1 MPDPQRTAWL
11 APLLATL
18 AIQTATAML
27 SRLVPTI
34 APVLMANLNW
44 SDTAI
49 GHLAAINTLGSML
62 FLIGGAPLIRRA
74 GPIRSMQIGLVFG
87 AVGVALLALPLP
99 VAAVMACLL
108 IGFGYGPAPSAGS
121 EILQRHAPPGYRNLI
136 FSVKQAGVPVGGAIA
151 GLVLPFLV
159 EQLGWRSALAFGVL
173 AALATIAAV
182 EVTRTRI
189 DADRD
194 RGQRLDLATF
204 LAWENLLRPLRAIVA
219 NPVLPKLVFAGAC
232 FAIAQGIWIA
242 FLVTAC
248 VTEFGMSLIAAG
260 AVFAAMQLTGIVG
273 RVLLGWCSD
282 RLGSG
287 QKVLRCAAFAS
298 AATSLALAFAT
309 PEWPYWGLMLL
320 AAIAGVTV
328 SSWNGVQL
336 AEIARVAPRR
346 LVAETAAGATIL
358 VFIGYVVGP
367 AGVAVLIAA
376 TGRFDAGFL
385 VAALAGALAFVALR
399 MAARANRTRPQLD
412 A

>member
-1 MPDPQRTAWL
+1 MNAGAQGQPAAWL
-11 APLLATL
+11 SPLLATL

-34 APVLMANLNW
+34 APVLMENLNW
-44 SDTAI
+44 AATAI
-49 GHLAAINTLGSML
+49 GHLAAVNTLGSML
-62 FLIGGAPLIRRA
+62 FLIAGTPLIRRA

-99 VAAVMACLL
+99 VAAVVACAL

-159 EQLGWRSALAFGVL
+159 ENFGWRAALVFGVL

-182 EVTRTRI
+182 ERPRARI

-194 RGQRLDLATF
+194 RTQRLDAATF
-204 LAWENLLRPLRAIVA
+204 LAWDNLVRPLRAIVA

-232 FAIAQGIWIA
+232 FAIAQGTWIA

-248 VTEFGMSLIAAG
+248 VAEFGMSLTAAG
-260 AVFAAMQLTGIVG
+260 AVFAAMQLTGIFG

-287 QKVLRCAAFAS
+287 QKVLRGAALAS
-298 AATSLALAFAT
+298 TATSLALVLAA
-309 PEWPYWGLMLL
+309 PDWPYWSLIAL
-320 AAIAGVTV
+320 ASVAGVSVT
-328 SSWNGVQL
+328 SWNGVQL
-336 AEIARVAPRR
+336 AEIARVAPPH
-346 LVAETAAGATIL
+346 LVAETAAGATIM
-358 VFIGYVVGP
+358 VFMGYVFGP
-367 AGVAVLIAA
+367 ACVALLIDA
-376 TGRFDAGFL
+376 TGRYDAGFL
-385 VAALAGALAFVALR
+385 AAAVAGALAFVALR
-399 MAARANRTRPQLD
+399 LVARQV
-412 A
+412 